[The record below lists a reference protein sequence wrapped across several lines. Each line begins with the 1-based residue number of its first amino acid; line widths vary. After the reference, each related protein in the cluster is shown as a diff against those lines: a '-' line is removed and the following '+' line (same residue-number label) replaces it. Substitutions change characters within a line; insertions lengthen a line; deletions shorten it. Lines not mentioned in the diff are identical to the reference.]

1 MQIILII
8 ILLIYIWRIY
18 QGIKRGLIEEM
29 GALASILLISVAVI
43 TLVTLIE
50 SILLKNVI
58 AFLVTGIILMI
69 LLIAWKVI
77 KIVICSLGF
86 IAKLP
91 LLSSLNKLFG
101 FLAGVVEA
109 TVIAWAVFTLLTSV
123 EVYVGNVLILDGARQ
138 NVFVN
143 FLYENNM
150 LHEGLQKIIDIFPPS
165 TEPISIL
172 KKNQKI
178 L

>member
-1 MQIILII
+1 M
-8 ILLIYIWRIY
+8 
-18 QGIKRGLIEEM
+18 
-29 GALASILLISVAVI
+29 
-43 TLVTLIE
+43 
-50 SILLKNVI
+50 
-58 AFLVTGIILMI
+58 
-69 LLIAWKVI
+69 
-77 KIVICSLGF
+77 
-86 IAKLP
+86 
-91 LLSSLNKLFG
+91 
-101 FLAGVVEA
+101 VEA

-150 LHEGLQKIIDIFPPS
+150 LHEGLQKIIDIFLPS

>member
-77 KIVICSLGF
+77 KIIIC
-86 IAKLP
+86 
-91 LLSSLNKLFG
+91 
-101 FLAGVVEA
+101 
-109 TVIAWAVFTLLTSV
+109 
-123 EVYVGNVLILDGARQ
+123 
-138 NVFVN
+138 
-143 FLYENNM
+143 
-150 LHEGLQKIIDIFPPS
+150 
-165 TEPISIL
+165 
-172 KKNQKI
+172 
-178 L
+178 